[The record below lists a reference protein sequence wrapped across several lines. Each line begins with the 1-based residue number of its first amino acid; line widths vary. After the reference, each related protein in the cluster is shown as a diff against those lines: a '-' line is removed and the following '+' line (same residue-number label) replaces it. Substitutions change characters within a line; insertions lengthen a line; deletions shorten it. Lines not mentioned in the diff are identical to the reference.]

1 MSDLLL
7 LVVMVAFPAA
17 AALGL
22 LGFLTLGVAAVA
34 DLDGNGLMR
43 ASSGPRESS
52 AQPAPGSPSR
62 ELPAAASVTSGPAAR
77 MSSVT
82 PSA

>member
-7 LVVMVAFPAA
+7 LVVVISLPALA
-17 AALGL
+17 VIGPLAIIGL
-22 LGFLTLGVAAVA
+22 AVAAVA
-34 DLDGNGLMR
+34 DVDGNGLVR
-43 ASSGPRESS
+43 PP
-52 AQPAPGSPSR
+52 QPAPGSLSSAT
-62 ELPAAASVTSGPAAR
+62 PAEGAVTIGPASR

>member
-7 LVVMVAFPAA
+7 LVVVISLPALA
-17 AALGL
+17 VIGPLAIIGL
-22 LGFLTLGVAAVA
+22 AVAAVD
-34 DLDGNGLMR
+34 DLDGIGLVR
-43 ASSGPRESS
+43 PP
-52 AQPAPGSPSR
+52 QPAPGSASSVI
-62 ELPAAASVTSGPAAR
+62 PAEGSLTIGPASR